1 VADRPRARPLSG
13 TDGPVEGVPFTPPG
27 PADGSLATVN
37 DESITLAEAARRSG
51 VSADTLRR
59 WAREGIVPLENGEW
73 TRAAASQARI
83 IARMRDRGHSLEDLR
98 EASEEGRLAVGL
110 AEDVFADESE
120 QMAVTEAAERTGVD
134 EGFVERLLDLL
145 GTPVG
150 ENRTISEEDRKAIAR
165 LASVAE
171 AGLPLEAVL
180 QLVRIY
186 AESVRR
192 IADAEVRLVHLF
204 VHEPMIREGMSATD
218 ISEELSDLAANIA
231 PTAVPLFKYL
241 HQRYLRYFMEQ
252 DVVGHME
259 EEAAGAD
266 MGEVKIAICFIDL
279 TGFTRFTEEEGDVE
293 ALLVIE
299 SFTDAVR
306 ATLPDRAQLIK
317 SIGDEVMVVSPDP
330 ASLAEW
336 AVGFIS
342 FFSDRPKPRA
352 GIHYA
357 GAVFRDGD
365 YFGSQVNLAHRVVNR
380 ALGGEVLITDRV
392 AESLEGHDEI
402 ELEPIGEVPL
412 KGFPEPTP
420 LFAAKA
426 RG

>member
-1 VADRPRARPLSG
+1 MSG
-13 TDGPVEGVPFTPPG
+13 D
-27 PADGSLATVN
+27 
-37 DESITLAEAARRSG
+37 SITLAEAARTSG
-51 VSADTLRR
+51 VSTATLRR
-59 WAREGIVPLENGEW
+59 WAREGIVPLENGSW
-73 TRAAASQARI
+73 TRGAASQARI
-83 IARMRDRGHSLEDLR
+83 VARMRDRGHSLEELR
-98 EASEEGRLAVGL
+98 RAAAEGRLAVGL

-120 QMAVTEAAERTGVD
+120 QMTVAEAAERTGV
-134 EGFVERLLDLL
+134 EEAFVERLLDLL

-150 ENRTISEEDRKAIAR
+150 ENRTLSEEDRKAIAR

-186 AESVRR
+186 AQSVRR

-204 VHEPMIREGMSATD
+204 VHEPMIREGKSAND
-218 ISEELSDLAANIA
+218 IAEELSELAANTA

-259 EEAAGAD
+259 DEAAPGAD
-266 MGEVKIAICFIDL
+266 IGEVKVAICFIDL

-299 SFTDAVR
+299 SFTEAVR
-306 ATLPDRAQLIK
+306 ATLPARADVVK

-330 ASLAEW
+330 SSLAEW

-352 GIHYA
+352 GVHYA

-380 ALGGEVLITDRV
+380 ALGGEVLVTDRV
-392 AESLEGHDEI
+392 AESLEDNQEV
-402 ELEPIGEVPL
+402 ELEAIGEVPL
-412 KGFPEPTP
+412 KGFPVPTP
-420 LFAAKA
+420 LFSVKV
-426 RG
+426 RD

>member
-1 VADRPRARPLSG
+1 MSSD
-13 TDGPVEGVPFTPPG
+13 
-27 PADGSLATVN
+27 
-37 DESITLAEAARRSG
+37 SITLSEAARTSG
-51 VSADTLRR
+51 VSAATLRR
-59 WAREGIVPLENGEW
+59 WASEGIVPLENGKW
-73 TRAAASQARI
+73 TRGAASQARVV
-83 IARMRDRGHSLEDLR
+83 ARMRDRGHSLDDLR
-98 EASEEGRLAVGL
+98 KAAAEGRLAVGL
-110 AEDVFADESE
+110 AEDVFADDSE
-120 QMAVTEAAERTGVD
+120 QMTVAEAAERTGV
-134 EGFVERLLDLL
+134 EEAFVERLLDLL

-150 ENRTISEEDRKAIAR
+150 ENRTLSEEDRKAIAR

-186 AESVRR
+186 AQSVRR

-204 VHEPMIREGMSATD
+204 VHEPMIREGKSATD
-218 ISEELSDLAANIA
+218 IAEELSDLAANTA

-259 EEAAGAD
+259 EEAVPGAD
-266 MGEVKIAICFIDL
+266 IGEVNVAICFIDL
-279 TGFTRFTEEEGDVE
+279 TGFTQFTEEEGDVE

-299 SFTDAVR
+299 SFTEAVR
-306 ATLPDRAQLIK
+306 ATLPARAEVIK

-342 FFSDRPKPRA
+342 FFADRPKPRA
-352 GIHYA
+352 GVHYA

-380 ALGGEVLITDRV
+380 ALGGEVLVTDRV
-392 AESLEGHDEI
+392 AASLEGNDEV

-412 KGFPEPTP
+412 KGFPVPTP
-420 LFAAKA
+420 LFSVKA
-426 RG
+426 RD

>member
-1 VADRPRARPLSG
+1 MSG
-13 TDGPVEGVPFTPPG
+13 D
-27 PADGSLATVN
+27 
-37 DESITLAEAARRSG
+37 SITLAEAARTSG
-51 VSADTLRR
+51 VSAATLRR
-59 WAREGIVPLENGEW
+59 WAQDGIVPLENGKW
-73 TRAAASQARI
+73 TRGAASQARVV
-83 IARMRDRGHSLEDLR
+83 ARMRDRGHSLEELR
-98 EASEEGRLAVGL
+98 KAAAEGRLAVGL
-110 AEDVFADESE
+110 AEDVFADDSE
-120 QMAVTEAAERTGVD
+120 QMTVKEAAERTGVD
-134 EGFVERLLDLL
+134 EAFVERLLDLL

-150 ENRTISEEDRKAIAR
+150 ENRTLSEEDRKAIAR

-186 AESVRR
+186 AQSVRR

-204 VHEPMIREGMSATD
+204 VHEPMIREGKSATD
-218 ISEELSDLAANIA
+218 ISEELSDLAANTA

-259 EEAAGAD
+259 EEAATGSD
-266 MGEVKIAICFIDL
+266 IGEVKVAICFIDL
-279 TGFTRFTEEEGDVE
+279 TGFTQFTEEEGDVE

-299 SFTDAVR
+299 SFTEAVR
-306 ATLPDRAQLIK
+306 ATLPARAEVIK

-352 GIHYA
+352 GVHYA

-380 ALGGEVLITDRV
+380 ALGGEVLVTDRV
-392 AESLEGHDEI
+392 AETLEDNSEV

-412 KGFPEPTP
+412 KGFPVPTP
-420 LFAAKA
+420 LFSVKV
-426 RG
+426 RD

>member
-1 VADRPRARPLSG
+1 MSG
-13 TDGPVEGVPFTPPG
+13 D
-27 PADGSLATVN
+27 
-37 DESITLAEAARRSG
+37 SITLAEAARTSG
-51 VSADTLRR
+51 VSAATLRR
-59 WAREGIVPLENGEW
+59 WAQEEIVPLENGKW
-73 TRAAASQARI
+73 TRAAASQARVV
-83 IARMRDRGHSLEDLR
+83 ARMRDRGHSLEELR
-98 EASEEGRLAVGL
+98 KAAAEGRLAVGL
-110 AEDVFADESE
+110 AEDVFADDSE
-120 QMAVTEAAERTGVD
+120 RMTVKEAAERTGV
-134 EGFVERLLDLL
+134 EEAFVERLLDLL

-150 ENRTISEEDRKAIAR
+150 ENRTLSEEDRKAIAR

-186 AESVRR
+186 AQSVRR

-218 ISEELSDLAANIA
+218 ISEELSDLAANTA

-259 EEAAGAD
+259 EEAAPGAD
-266 MGEVKIAICFIDL
+266 IGEVKVAICFIDL
-279 TGFTRFTEEEGDVE
+279 TGFTQFTEEEGDVE

-299 SFTDAVR
+299 SFTEAVR
-306 ATLPDRAQLIK
+306 ATLPARAEVIK

-352 GIHYA
+352 GVHYA

-380 ALGGEVLITDRV
+380 ALGGEVLVTDRV
-392 AESLEGHDEI
+392 AETLEDNAEV

-412 KGFPEPTP
+412 KGFPVPTP
-420 LFAAKA
+420 LFSVKV
-426 RG
+426 RD

>member
-1 VADRPRARPLSG
+1 MSG
-13 TDGPVEGVPFTPPG
+13 D
-27 PADGSLATVN
+27 
-37 DESITLAEAARRSG
+37 SITLAEAARISA
-51 VSADTLRR
+51 VSAATLRR
-59 WAREGIVPLENGEW
+59 WAREGIVPLENGSW
-73 TRAAASQARI
+73 TRGAASQARVV
-83 IARMRDRGHSLEDLR
+83 ARMRDRGHSLGELR
-98 EASEEGRLAVGL
+98 KAAAEGRLAVGL
-110 AEDVFADESE
+110 AEDVFADDSE
-120 QMAVTEAAERTGVD
+120 QMSVAEAAERTGV
-134 EGFVERLLDLL
+134 EEAFVERLLDLL

-150 ENRTISEEDRKAIAR
+150 ENRTLSEEDRKAIAR

-186 AESVRR
+186 AQSVRR

-204 VHEPMIREGMSATD
+204 VHEPMIREGKSAND
-218 ISEELSDLAANIA
+218 IAEELSELAANTA

-259 EEAAGAD
+259 DEAAPGAD
-266 MGEVKIAICFIDL
+266 IGEVKVAICFIDL

-299 SFTDAVR
+299 SFTEAVR
-306 ATLPDRAQLIK
+306 ATLPARADVVK

-352 GIHYA
+352 GVHYG

-380 ALGGEVLITDRV
+380 ALGGEVLVTDRV
-392 AESLEGHDEI
+392 ADSLEDNQEV
-402 ELEPIGEVPL
+402 ELEAIGEVPL
-412 KGFPEPTP
+412 KGFPVPTP
-420 LFAAKA
+420 LFSVKV
-426 RG
+426 RD

>member
-1 VADRPRARPLSG
+1 MSG
-13 TDGPVEGVPFTPPG
+13 D
-27 PADGSLATVN
+27 
-37 DESITLAEAARRSG
+37 SITLAEAARISA
-51 VSADTLRR
+51 VSAATLRR
-59 WAREGIVPLENGEW
+59 WAREGIVPLENGSW
-73 TRAAASQARI
+73 TRGAASQARVV
-83 IARMRDRGHSLEDLR
+83 ARMRDRGHSLGELR
-98 EASEEGRLAVGL
+98 KAAAEGRLAVGL
-110 AEDVFADESE
+110 AEDVFADDSE
-120 QMAVTEAAERTGVD
+120 QMSVAEAAERTGV
-134 EGFVERLLDLL
+134 EEAFVERLLDLL

-150 ENRTISEEDRKAIAR
+150 ENRTLSEEDRKAIAR

-186 AESVRR
+186 AQSVRR

-204 VHEPMIREGMSATD
+204 VHEPMIREGKSAND
-218 ISEELSDLAANIA
+218 ISEELSELAAKTA

-259 EEAAGAD
+259 DEAAPGAD
-266 MGEVKIAICFIDL
+266 IGEVKVAICFIDL

-299 SFTDAVR
+299 SFTEAVR
-306 ATLPDRAQLIK
+306 ATLPARADVVK

-352 GIHYA
+352 GVHYA

-380 ALGGEVLITDRV
+380 ALGGEVLVTDRV
-392 AESLEGHDEI
+392 ADSLEDNQEV
-402 ELEPIGEVPL
+402 ELEAIGEVPL
-412 KGFPEPTP
+412 KGFPVPTP
-420 LFAAKA
+420 LFSVKV
-426 RG
+426 RD

>member
-1 VADRPRARPLSG
+1 MSG
-13 TDGPVEGVPFTPPG
+13 D
-27 PADGSLATVN
+27 
-37 DESITLAEAARRSG
+37 SITLAEAARISA
-51 VSADTLRR
+51 VSAATLRR
-59 WAREGIVPLENGEW
+59 WAREGIVPLENGSW
-73 TRAAASQARI
+73 TRGAASQARVV
-83 IARMRDRGHSLEDLR
+83 ARMRDRGHSLEELR
-98 EASEEGRLAVGL
+98 KAAAEGRLAVGL
-110 AEDVFADESE
+110 AEDVFADDSE
-120 QMAVTEAAERTGVD
+120 QMSVAEAAERTGV
-134 EGFVERLLDLL
+134 EEAFVERLLDLL

-150 ENRTISEEDRKAIAR
+150 ENRTLSEEDRKAIAR

-186 AESVRR
+186 AQSVRR

-204 VHEPMIREGMSATD
+204 VHEPMIREGKSAND
-218 ISEELSDLAANIA
+218 ISEELSELAANTA

-259 EEAAGAD
+259 DEAAPGAD
-266 MGEVKIAICFIDL
+266 IGEVKVAICFIDL

-299 SFTDAVR
+299 SFTEAVR
-306 ATLPDRAQLIK
+306 ATLPARADVVK

-352 GIHYA
+352 GVHYG

-380 ALGGEVLITDRV
+380 ALGGEVLVTDRV
-392 AESLEGHDEI
+392 AASLEDNQEV
-402 ELEPIGEVPL
+402 ELEAIGEVPL
-412 KGFPEPTP
+412 KGFPVPTP
-420 LFAAKA
+420 LFSVKV
-426 RG
+426 RD

>member
-1 VADRPRARPLSG
+1 MSG
-13 TDGPVEGVPFTPPG
+13 D
-27 PADGSLATVN
+27 
-37 DESITLAEAARRSG
+37 SITLAEAARISG
-51 VSADTLRR
+51 VSAATLRR
-59 WAREGIVPLENGEW
+59 WAREGIVPLEKGSW
-73 TRAAASQARI
+73 TRGAASQARVV
-83 IARMRDRGHSLEDLR
+83 ARMRDRGHSLEELR
-98 EASEEGRLAVGL
+98 KAAAEGRLAVGL

-120 QMAVTEAAERTGVD
+120 QMTVAEAAERTGV
-134 EGFVERLLDLL
+134 EEAFVERLLDLL

-150 ENRTISEEDRKAIAR
+150 ENRTLSEEDRKAIAR

-186 AESVRR
+186 AQSVRR

-204 VHEPMIREGMSATD
+204 VHEPMIREGKSAND
-218 ISEELSDLAANIA
+218 IAEELSELAANTA

-259 EEAAGAD
+259 DEAAPGAD
-266 MGEVKIAICFIDL
+266 IGEVKVAICFIDL

-299 SFTDAVR
+299 SFTEAVR
-306 ATLPDRAQLIK
+306 ATLPARADVVK

-352 GIHYA
+352 GVHYA

-380 ALGGEVLITDRV
+380 ALGGEVLVTDRV
-392 AESLEGHDEI
+392 AESLEDNQEV
-402 ELEPIGEVPL
+402 ELEAIGEVPL
-412 KGFPEPTP
+412 KGFPVPTP
-420 LFAAKA
+420 LFSVKV
-426 RG
+426 RD

>member
-1 VADRPRARPLSG
+1 MSG
-13 TDGPVEGVPFTPPG
+13 D
-27 PADGSLATVN
+27 
-37 DESITLAEAARRSG
+37 SITLTEAARTSG
-51 VSADTLRR
+51 VSAATLRR
-59 WAREGIVPLENGEW
+59 WAQEGIVPLEGGKW
-73 TRAAASQARI
+73 TRGAASQARVV
-83 IARMRDRGHSLEDLR
+83 ARMRDRGHSLDELR
-98 EASEEGRLAVGL
+98 KAAAEGRLAVGL
-110 AEDVFADESE
+110 AEDVFADDSE
-120 QMAVTEAAERTGVD
+120 QMTVKEAAERTGVD
-134 EGFVERLLDLL
+134 EAFVERLLDLL

-150 ENRTISEEDRKAIAR
+150 ENRTLSEEDRKAIAR

-186 AESVRR
+186 AQSVRR

-218 ISEELSDLAANIA
+218 ISEELSDLAANTA

-259 EEAAGAD
+259 EEAAPDAD
-266 MGEVKIAICFIDL
+266 IGEVKVAICFIDL
-279 TGFTRFTEEEGDVE
+279 TGFTQFTEEEGDVE

-299 SFTDAVR
+299 SFTEAVR
-306 ATLPDRAQLIK
+306 ATLPARAEVIK

-352 GIHYA
+352 GVHYA

-380 ALGGEVLITDRV
+380 ALGGEVLVTDRV
-392 AESLEGHDEI
+392 AEALEDNAEI

-412 KGFPEPTP
+412 KGFPVPTP
-420 LFAAKA
+420 LFSVKV
-426 RG
+426 RD

>member
-1 VADRPRARPLSG
+1 MSSD
-13 TDGPVEGVPFTPPG
+13 
-27 PADGSLATVN
+27 
-37 DESITLAEAARRSG
+37 SITLSEAARTSG
-51 VSADTLRR
+51 VSAATLRR
-59 WAREGIVPLENGEW
+59 WASEGIVPLENGKW
-73 TRAAASQARI
+73 TRGAASQARVV
-83 IARMRDRGHSLEDLR
+83 ARMRDRGHSLEDLR
-98 EASEEGRLAVGL
+98 KAAAEGRLAVGL
-110 AEDVFADESE
+110 AEDVFADDSE
-120 QMAVTEAAERTGVD
+120 QMTVAEAAERTGV
-134 EGFVERLLDLL
+134 EEAFVERLLDLL

-150 ENRTISEEDRKAIAR
+150 ENRTLSEEDRKAIAR

-186 AESVRR
+186 AQSVRR

-204 VHEPMIREGMSATD
+204 VHEPMIREGKSATD
-218 ISEELSDLAANIA
+218 IAEELSDLAANTA

-259 EEAAGAD
+259 EEAVPGAD
-266 MGEVKIAICFIDL
+266 IGEVNVAICFIDL
-279 TGFTRFTEEEGDVE
+279 TGFTQFTEEEGDVE

-299 SFTDAVR
+299 SFTEAVR
-306 ATLPDRAQLIK
+306 ATLPARAEVIK

-342 FFSDRPKPRA
+342 FFADRPKPRA
-352 GIHYA
+352 GVHYA

-380 ALGGEVLITDRV
+380 ALGGEVLVTDRV
-392 AESLEGHDEI
+392 AESLKGNDEI

-412 KGFPEPTP
+412 KGFPVPTP
-420 LFAAKA
+420 LFSVRA
-426 RG
+426 RD

>member
-1 VADRPRARPLSG
+1 MSG
-13 TDGPVEGVPFTPPG
+13 D
-27 PADGSLATVN
+27 
-37 DESITLAEAARRSG
+37 SITLAEAARISA
-51 VSADTLRR
+51 VSAATLRR
-59 WAREGIVPLENGEW
+59 WAREGIVPLENGSW
-73 TRAAASQARI
+73 TRGAASQARVV
-83 IARMRDRGHSLEDLR
+83 ARMRDRGHSLEELR
-98 EASEEGRLAVGL
+98 KAAAEGRLAVGL
-110 AEDVFADESE
+110 AEDVFADDSE
-120 QMAVTEAAERTGVD
+120 QMSVAEAAERTGV
-134 EGFVERLLDLL
+134 EEAFVERLLDLL

-150 ENRTISEEDRKAIAR
+150 ENRTLSEEDRKAIAR

-186 AESVRR
+186 AQSVRR

-204 VHEPMIREGMSATD
+204 VHEPMIREGKSAND
-218 ISEELSDLAANIA
+218 ISEELSELAANTA

-259 EEAAGAD
+259 DEAAPGAD
-266 MGEVKIAICFIDL
+266 IGEVKVAICFIDL

-299 SFTDAVR
+299 SFTEAVR
-306 ATLPDRAQLIK
+306 ATLPARADVVK

-352 GIHYA
+352 GVHYG

-380 ALGGEVLITDRV
+380 ALGGEVLVTDRV
-392 AESLEGHDEI
+392 AESLEDNQEV
-402 ELEPIGEVPL
+402 ELEAIGEVPL
-412 KGFPEPTP
+412 KGFPVPTP
-420 LFAAKA
+420 LFSVKV
-426 RG
+426 RD

>member
-1 VADRPRARPLSG
+1 MS
-13 TDGPVEGVPFTPPG
+13 
-27 PADGSLATVN
+27 

-51 VSADTLRR
+51 VSTDTLRR
-59 WAREGIVPLENGEW
+59 WANEGIVPLDDGTW
-73 TRAAASQARI
+73 TRAAASQARVV
-83 IARMRDRGHSLEDLR
+83 ARMRDRGHSLEDLR
-98 EASEEGRLAVGL
+98 EAAAEGRLAVGL
-110 AEDVFADESE
+110 AEDVFADDSE
-120 QMAVTEAAERTGVD
+120 QMTVAEAAERTGV
-134 EGFVERLLDLL
+134 EEEFVERLLDLL

-150 ENRTISEEDRKAIAR
+150 ENRTLSEEDRKAIAR

-186 AESVRR
+186 AQSVRR

-204 VHEPMIREGMSATD
+204 VHEPMIRDGMSASD
-218 ISEELSDLAANIA
+218 ISEELSDIAANTA

-259 EEAAGAD
+259 DEAPSGAD
-266 MGEVKIAICFIDL
+266 IGEVKIAICFIDL
-279 TGFTRFTEEEGDVE
+279 TGFTQFTEEEGDIE

-299 SFTDAVR
+299 NFTDAVR
-306 ATLPDRAQLIK
+306 ETLPPRAEVIK

-352 GIHYA
+352 GVHYA

-380 ALGGEVLITDRV
+380 ALGGEVLVTDTV
-392 AESLEGHDEI
+392 AESLADHEEI
-402 ELEPIGEVPL
+402 ELEPSGEVPL
-412 KGFPEPTP
+412 KGVPEPTP
-420 LFAAKA
+420 LFSVKV